1 MAYWPGR
8 GDDLTRIDNS
18 SMRVGVV
25 QYYFRHRAEVC
36 RENER
41 LTVNMDYAYVLWKQ
55 KHPNQ
60 HWFGHSATI
69 CFNTFEPSSP
79 CNFIP
84 VQRIAKKCAFC
95 TLMLEVMPNIRENL
109 FVASPICIKY
119 TL

>member
-1 MAYWPGR
+1 MYYGSR
-8 GDDLTRIDNS
+8 SIQINIGLDTRLQFVS
-18 SMRVGVV
+18 
-25 QYYFRHRAEVC
+25 
-36 RENER
+36 
-41 LTVNMDYAYVLWKQ
+41 T
-55 KHPNQ
+55 
-60 HWFGHSATI
+60 
-69 CFNTFEPSSP
+69 PSSP